1 MKVLNNILIYCLVPL
16 FALSLGCQNKRS
28 AKRILVFSKTEGY
41 RHKSIEAGQMALMK
55 LGAENNILVDTT
67 ENAALFTEES
77 LAKYSAVV
85 FLSTTQN
92 VLDYRQQAD
101 FERYIQSGGG
111 FVGIH
116 AAADTEYHWPW
127 YGKLVGAYFKSH
139 PSDPNV
145 LEGKM
150 KVVNKTHISTS
161 HLQDEW
167 VRTDE
172 FYNFKSINPN
182 LNTLIEIDE
191 SSYEGG
197 ENGDFHPMSW
207 YHDFDGG
214 RAWYT
219 NFGHTNET
227 FEEKE
232 FLAHLL
238 GGIHYA
244 IGENLA
250 LDYSKAK
257 TERVPDDKRFVME
270 VLGDNLNEPAELH
283 VLDDG
288 KVLFTERRGK
298 LNLYDPASGK
308 IKVVGKIDVHT
319 KFEDGLMGL
328 SLDPNF
334 EQNSYLYLYYSPK
347 GEEAIQHLSR
357 FEFTEG
363 KLDMGSEKIM
373 LVVPVQRDECCHTGG
388 SIQFGPDG
396 LLYLSTG
403 DDTNPFETGYAP
415 INELPGRSPW
425 DAQKSSANPNDL
437 RGKILRI
444 RPTAEGSYEIPEG
457 NLFPADG
464 SEGRP
469 EVYVMGCRNPYR
481 ISIDPKTKFLYWG
494 EVGPDARVNGE
505 RGPRGY
511 DEVNQ
516 AREAGFFGWPLFV
529 GNNYAYREVDFAD
542 KSMGDFYDAAMPVNN
557 SPNNTGKQALPP
569 AQPAFIWY
577 PYVSS
582 PEFPIVGE
590 GGRNAMAG
598 PVFYHDLFEGTE
610 SQFPAYYD
618 GKLFIYD
625 FMRDWIFAVT
635 MEENGDLEKIE
646 PFLPELELSSP
657 VDMEFGPDGALYI
670 LEYGTRWFA
679 KNKDARLIRIDYKAG
694 NRAPKAEIMAD
705 KQIGAAPLTVK
716 FSAEQSFDYDEG
728 DALSYNW
735 TFPAGAKA
743 KGIEASH
750 TFEEPGIY
758 EVSLQV
764 SDEEGARGERSIE
777 IQVGNDPPQIKAQL
791 QGSKTFFWREKPVP
805 YAIDVVDREDGSLS
819 EGSLAEGAV
828 AISFNYLNN
837 SKDRT
842 IEAQDHA
849 ALANASLIAAGK
861 ELIGEYGCIACHAVE
876 KTIVGPSY
884 QDVSEKYQD
893 REDKVE
899 YIIGKIINGG
909 NGVWGAN
916 AMPAQAQ
923 VSEADAEKMAI
934 YLLSIANNEPLPPS
948 LDPKGTLTF
957 NEHQGLGQ
965 GSSYTLQISY
975 QDNGG
980 DGIGP
985 LEAYESYTLRSP
997 EVSLTELDLAAS
1009 KHFDIWTKRPENIR
1023 YASLRSNGVAMVP
1036 NFDLSQIS
1044 ALSLRYY
1051 NAFASAKLEIRIDAA
1066 DGPVLATLSPGKV
1079 NDNLKTQKFNIAS
1092 TEGIHDL
1099 YLVVSDAGGAEGN
1112 AEVFGLQWL
1121 YVHPPE

>member
-1 MKVLNNILIYCLVPL
+1 
-16 FALSLGCQNKRS
+16 CQNKRS
-28 AKRILVFSKTEGY
+28 EKRLLVFSKTEGF
-41 RHKSIEAGQMALMK
+41 RHQSIEAGQLALMK
-55 LGAENNILVDTT
+55 LGAENNIKVDTT
-67 ENAALFTEES
+67 ENSALFTEES

-85 FLSTTQN
+85 FLNTTQN

-116 AAADTEYHWPW
+116 AASDTEYHWPW

-139 PSDPNV
+139 PNEPNV
-145 LEGKM
+145 LKGTM

-161 HLQDEW
+161 HLNDEW

-172 FYNFKSINPN
+172 FYNFKTINPDV
-182 LNTLIEIDE
+182 NTLIEIDE
-191 SSYEGG
+191 TSYEGG

-207 YHDFDGG
+207 YHDYDGG

-219 NFGHTNET
+219 NFGHTDET
-227 FEEKE
+227 FAEKE

-238 GGIHYA
+238 GGIQYA

-257 TERVPDDKRFVME
+257 TERVPDDERFVME
-270 VLGDNLNEPAELH
+270 VLGDNLNEPSELH
-283 VLDDG
+283 VLNDG
-288 KVLFTERRGK
+288 KVLFTERKGK
-298 LNLYDPASGK
+298 LNLYNPESGK
-308 IKVVGKIDVHT
+308 ITVAGKIDVHT
-319 KFEDGLMGL
+319 KFEDGLMGI

-347 GEEAIQHLSR
+347 GDEPIQHLSR
-357 FEFTEG
+357 FKFEND
-363 KLDMGSEKIM
+363 KLDMKSEKVM

-415 INELPGRSPW
+415 INEKPGRSPW

-444 RPTAEGSYEIPEG
+444 RPTADGAYEIPAG
-457 NLFPADG
+457 NLFPVDG

-481 ISIDPKTKFLYWG
+481 ISIDPKTQYLYWG

-505 RGPRGY
+505 HGPRGY

-529 GNNYAYREVDFAD
+529 GNNYAYREVNFAD
-542 KSMGDFYDAAMPVNN
+542 QSLGEFYDPAKPINN
-557 SPNNTGKQALPP
+557 SPNNTGKQELPP

-582 PEFPIVGE
+582 PDFPIVGE

-610 SQFPAYYD
+610 SQFPSYYD

-635 MEENGDLEKIE
+635 MAENGDLEKIE
-646 PFLPELELSSP
+646 PFLPNLKLSSP
-657 VDMEFGPDGALYI
+657 VDMEFGPDGAMYI

-694 NRAPKAEIMAD
+694 NRAPNAEIVAD
-705 KQIGAAPLTVK
+705 KLIGAAPMTVN
-716 FSAEQSFDYDEG
+716 FSADQSFDYDEG
-728 DALSYNW
+728 DALQYSW
-735 TFPAGAKA
+735 TFPEGAKA
-743 KGIEASH
+743 NGINASH
-750 TFEEPGIY
+750 TFEQAGVY
-758 EVSLQV
+758 QVSLEV
-764 SDEEGARGERSIE
+764 RDAEGARGERSVE
-777 IQVGNDPPQIKAQL
+777 IQVGNEPPLINAQL
-791 QGSKTFFWREKPVP
+791 EGNKTFFWRERPMQ
-805 YAIDVVDREDGSLS
+805 YQIDVLDQEDGSLA
-819 EGSLAEGAV
+819 EGTLAEGAV

-837 SKDRT
+837 SEDRT

-861 ELIGEYGCIACHAVE
+861 DLIGEYGCIACHAVD
-876 KTIVGPSY
+876 KLVVGPSY
-884 QDVSEKYQD
+884 QDVSKKYQEK
-893 REDKVE
+893 EDKVE
-899 YIIGKIINGG
+899 YLISKIIKGG
-909 NGVWGAN
+909 SGVWGAN

-923 VSEADAEKMAI
+923 VSEAEAEKMTV
-934 YLLSIANNEPLPPS
+934 YLLSLASDEPLPPS
-948 LDPKGTLTF
+948 LDPQGTLNF

-965 GSSYTLQISY
+965 GSTYTLQISY
-975 QDNGG
+975 QDKGG
-980 DGIGP
+980 EEIGP
-985 LEAYESYTLRSP
+985 LDVYESYTLRSP
-997 EVSLTELDLAAS
+997 EVSFGEMDEIAS
-1009 KHFDIWTKRPENIR
+1009 KNVNMRTKRPENIR
-1023 YASLRSNGVAMVP
+1023 YAALRPEAVAIMP
-1036 NFDLSQIS
+1036 NFDLTAITE
-1044 ALSLRYY
+1044 LSLRYRT
-1051 NAFASAKLEIRIDAA
+1051 AFKDAKLEIRLDAP
-1066 DGPVLATLSPGKV
+1066 DGALLATLAP
-1079 NDNLKTQKFNIAS
+1079 NNANNQFNTQKLSIS
-1092 TEGIHDL
+1092 SIEGIHDL
-1099 YLVVSDAGGAEGN
+1099 YLVVSDQGAAEGN
-1112 AEVFGLQWL
+1112 AEVFGMQWIF
-1121 YVHPPE
+1121 VHPPQ